1 MSDPAHGQLSLG
13 PALVFLGAAI
23 VAAPLFRFLGLG
35 AVVGYLAA
43 GIAIGPS
50 GLRLVADPAQTL
62 AIAELGVV
70 LLLFLVGLELQPS
83 RVFAMRRAIVG
94 LGFGQMAAAALA
106 ITLGMRWLGLS
117 WPAAFLAGVAL
128 AFSATSIA
136 LQLMEERGELQSSW
150 GQRAFAILL
159 FQDVSV
165 VPVLALVPVLAG
177 AGAAGAASAAGG
189 AGGAWNL
196 AISAGAVIA
205 LVVAGRYLL
214 DPAFHLL
221 ARARAREVMT
231 AAALFV
237 ALGAAAAMQWVG
249 LSMALGAFL
258 AGLLLSESRFR
269 HELEADIEPFRGL
282 LMGLFFMSV
291 GMSIDARLVMSN
303 AMSLFGVALAVILAK
318 LALTA
323 LLMRAAR
330 STWRESLSAA
340 SVLTPAG
347 EFAFVIFPLMAA
359 QRLVPPETANLLLA
373 VAALTMLAGPLVALL
388 VERLLARA
396 GSGGEAPDHSDLAP
410 DGARGAVLVI
420 GFGRF
425 GQIANQVLL
434 AAGADVTV
442 IDVNVERIRS
452 AAQFGFKVYFGDGG
466 RLDVLRAAG
475 AETAR
480 VIAVCI
486 DDRAAATRIVEMA
499 RANFPLAKIHAR
511 AFDRVHAI
519 DLANA
524 GVDWQIRETLDSA
537 LALGGATVA
546 ELDGAPDRAR
556 DLVEHV
562 RQRDAARF
570 LAQLEAGAIRAGGD
584 YVYREPVRP
593 EPLSQP
599 ARAARGLDP
608 QSQAIVEGASTGAG
622 ADAGETPA

>member
-35 AVVGYLAA
+35 AVIGYLAA

-50 GLRLVADPAQTL
+50 GLGLVGDPAQTL

-83 RVFAMRRAIVG
+83 RLFAMRRAIVG
-94 LGFGQMAAAALA
+94 LGFGQMAAAALV
-106 ITLGMRWLGLS
+106 ITLGMKALGLS

-128 AFSATSIA
+128 SFSATSIA
-136 LQLMEERGELQSSW
+136 LQLMEERGELQSRW

-165 VPVLALVPVLAG
+165 VPVLALAPVLAG
-177 AGAAGAASAAGG
+177 AGAASAGASAGAAGFAV
-189 AGGAWNL
+189 
-196 AISAGAVIA
+196 SAGAVIA

-221 ARARAREVMT
+221 ARAKAREVMT

-237 ALGAAAAMQWVG
+237 ALGAAAAMQWAG

-269 HELEADIEPFRGL
+269 HEIEADIEPFRGL

-303 AMSLFGVALAVILAK
+303 AAGLFGVALAVILAK

-359 QRLVPPETANLLLA
+359 ERLVAPATANLLLA
-373 VAALTMLAGPLVALL
+373 VAALTMLAGPLVALA
-388 VERLLARA
+388 VERGLARL
-396 GSGGEAPDHSDLAP
+396 EPKAPGDHPELAP
-410 DGARGAVLVI
+410 DGAQGTVLVI

-425 GQIANQVLL
+425 GQIANQLLL

-442 IDVNVERIRS
+442 IDTNVERIRS
-452 AAQFGFKVYFGDGG
+452 AAQFGFKVYYGDGG

-486 DDRAAATRIVEMA
+486 DDRAAATRIVGMA
-499 RANFPLAKIHAR
+499 RANFPLAKILAR

-524 GVDWQIRETLDSA
+524 GVDWQIRETLESA
-537 LALGGATVA
+537 LAFGGAAVA
-546 ELDGAPDRAR
+546 ELDGAPERAR
-556 DLVEHV
+556 ELVEHV
-562 RQRDAARF
+562 RKRDAARF
-570 LAQLEAGAIRAGGD
+570 LAQLEAGALRAGGD

-599 ARAARGLDP
+599 ARAARGLDA
-608 QSQAIVEGASTGAG
+608 QSQAIVEGAATGARPD
-622 ADAGETPA
+622 ADADAPR

>member
-1 MSDPAHGQLSLG
+1 MSDPAHAQLSLG

-50 GLRLVADPAQTL
+50 GLRLVADPAATL
-62 AIAELGVV
+62 AVSELGVV

-83 RVFAMRRAIVG
+83 RVFVMRRAIVG

-106 ITLGMRWLGLS
+106 ITLGMRWLGLA

-136 LQLMEERGELQSSW
+136 LQLMEERGELQSRW

-165 VPVLALVPVLAG
+165 VPVLALVPLL
-177 AGAAGAASAAGG
+177 AAGG
-189 AGGAWNL
+189 ASAPVDMAARMTGFAL
-196 AISAGAVIA
+196 SAGAVVA

-221 ARARAREVMT
+221 ARAKAREVMT

-237 ALGAAAAMQWVG
+237 ALGAAVAMQWAG

-282 LMGLFFMSV
+282 LMGLFFLSV
-291 GMSIDARLVMSN
+291 GMSIDARLVLSQ
-303 AMSLFGVALAVILAK
+303 AASLFGVALAVILAK
-318 LALTA
+318 LALTT

-340 SVLTPAG
+340 AVLTPAG

-359 QRLVPPETANLLLA
+359 ERLVDRQTADLLLA
-373 VAALTMLAGPLVALL
+373 TAALTMLAGPLVALA
-388 VERLLARA
+388 VERGLARA
-396 GSGGEAPDHSDLAP
+396 AAGVTPGEHPDLAP
-410 DGARGAVLVI
+410 DGAQGAVLVI

-442 IDVNVERIRS
+442 IDANVERIR
-452 AAQFGFKVYFGDGG
+452 AAVRFGFKVYYGDGG

-480 VIAVCI
+480 VITVCI
-486 DDRAAATRIVEMA
+486 DDRAAATRIVGMA
-499 RANFPLAKIHAR
+499 RANFPLAKIYAR

-519 DLANA
+519 DLVNA
-524 GVDWQIRETLDSA
+524 GVEWQIRETLESA
-537 LALGGATVA
+537 LAMGGAAVA
-546 ELDGAPDRAR
+546 ELDGAPERAR
-556 DLVEHV
+556 ELVEHV
-562 RQRDAARF
+562 RKRDEARF
-570 LAQLEAGAIRAGGD
+570 LAQLEEGAIRAGGD

-599 ARAARGLDP
+599 ARAARGLDE
-608 QSQAIVEGASTGAG
+608 QSQAIVAGATTGA
-622 ADAGETPA
+622 APDDEPAL